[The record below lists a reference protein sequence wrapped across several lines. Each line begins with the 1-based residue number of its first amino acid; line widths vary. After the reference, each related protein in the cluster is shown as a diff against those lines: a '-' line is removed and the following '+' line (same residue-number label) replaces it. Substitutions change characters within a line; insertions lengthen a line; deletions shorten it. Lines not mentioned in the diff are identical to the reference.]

1 MTEYTGQETA
11 ALISLYLSVLQN
23 VNANA
28 FDVNS
33 YLLSKICHPEMFFF
47 NTFQQNNTGHYEKTS
62 LNLKWQIARRKNET
76 SKVG

>member
-11 ALISLYLSVLQN
+11 ALISLYLSVLH

-47 NTFQQNNTGHYEKTS
+47 NTFQQNNRGYYEKS
-62 LNLKWQIARRKNET
+62 LSILNGK
-76 SKVG
+76 

>member
-11 ALISLYLSVLQN
+11 ALISLYLSVLH

-47 NTFQQNNTGHYEKTS
+47 NTFQQNNRGYYEKRLS
-62 LNLKWQIARRKNET
+62 ILNGK
-76 SKVG
+76 